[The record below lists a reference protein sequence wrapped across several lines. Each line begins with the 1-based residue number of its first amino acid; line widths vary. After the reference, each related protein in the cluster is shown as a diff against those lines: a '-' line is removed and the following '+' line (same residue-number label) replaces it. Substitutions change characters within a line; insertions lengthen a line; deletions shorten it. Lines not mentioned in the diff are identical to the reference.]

1 MVGKGCTTKNLGRRL
16 KRLYNKEPWQEA
28 EKQAPQLLD
37 WYKEMFFLKC
47 YGKPL
52 KAFEHGQ
59 DIIQF
64 KWKVG
69 DKFKSS

>member
-1 MVGKGCTTKNLGRRL
+1 MSGWQTHRNGR
-16 KRLYNKEPWQEA
+16 KKLYNKEPWQEA
-28 EKQAPQLLD
+28 EKQAPQLSD